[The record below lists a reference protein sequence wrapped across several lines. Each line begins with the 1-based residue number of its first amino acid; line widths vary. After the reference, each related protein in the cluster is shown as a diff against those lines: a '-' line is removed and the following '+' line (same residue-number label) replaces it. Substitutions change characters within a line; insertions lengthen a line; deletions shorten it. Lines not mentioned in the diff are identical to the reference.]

1 MDVERSPGQVKADRN
16 GLQDTKDSAGTQEET
31 GNEAQRD
38 TVVQSRGWGAL
49 RHQCQVPGSGTKAMS
64 PISVHTQLPWPPTP
78 TWGGPGGQMTHP
90 LEPRVS
96 WAKVCPLPWG

>member
-38 TVVQSRGWGAL
+38 TVVQSRGWGEL
-49 RHQCQVPGSGTKAMS
+49 
-64 PISVHTQLPWPPTP
+64 
-78 TWGGPGGQMTHP
+78 
-90 LEPRVS
+90 
-96 WAKVCPLPWG
+96 